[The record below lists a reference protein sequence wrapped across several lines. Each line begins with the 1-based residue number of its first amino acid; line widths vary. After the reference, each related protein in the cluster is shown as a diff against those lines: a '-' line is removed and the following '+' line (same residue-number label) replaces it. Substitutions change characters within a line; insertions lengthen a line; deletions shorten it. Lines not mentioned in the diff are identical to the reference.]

1 MFTGF
6 RKMGENP
13 KIDLIK
19 PALLKIWWFVS
30 GDRDKQEIKGKMY
43 STLFL
48 YILCKD
54 VILGA
59 KKFTYLFDIIFD
71 KTKNIHLTRN
81 FLVHMIEMGTVIL
94 TMTQH

>member
-13 KIDLIK
+13 KIE

-48 YILCKD
+48 YTLCKG
-54 VILGA
+54 VILGR
-59 KKFTYLFDIIFD
+59 
-71 KTKNIHLTRN
+71 RN
-81 FLVHMIEMGTVIL
+81 LHIC
-94 TMTQH
+94 